1 MFFDFENS
9 TMRSIIHI
17 FSLVPNSSVFTVIVC
32 AVILGQV
39 ASMTPDYAKAKKAA
53 DRVFYLLD
61 KIPPI
66 DSYSDAGLQP
76 VRKMYLS
83 QNVFPSS
90 RLGNYNCIRMAN
102 SPRIIPN

>member
-1 MFFDFENS
+1 MCS
-9 TMRSIIHI
+9 LIHI
-17 FSLVPNSSVFTVIVC
+17 FSLVPNSSVFTIILC

-66 DSYSDAGLQP
+66 DSYSDAGLRP
-76 VRKMYLS
+76 VRKIYLKIFFS
-83 QNVFPSS
+83 SS
-90 RLGNYNCIRMAN
+90 RLANYKCILLAN
-102 SPRIIPN
+102 SPTIIPN

>member
-1 MFFDFENS
+1 MCS
-9 TMRSIIHI
+9 LIHI
-17 FSLVPNSSVFTVIVC
+17 FQPVPNSSVFTIIVC

-66 DSYSDAGLQP
+66 DSYSDAGLRP
-76 VRKMYLS
+76 VRKSYLS
-83 QNVFPSS
+83 QNF
-90 RLGNYNCIRMAN
+90 LFKLKTW
-102 SPRIIPN
+102 